1 MQSENSNSKGFLG
14 QSTTKWVV
22 AASLSVVV
30 LLSTFFLIGLKSQYI
45 AVDFCILSANC
56 SQTAK
61 PGTNDTPIADVG
73 EYSSEDL
80 DLPTKPIRI
89 VVRPLGAAVVAGVTS
104 TAAMTALVG
113 LGLISLPLELALA
126 VGVLVSSGTYFAL
139 KALSQG

>member
-14 QSTTKWVV
+14 QSTAKWAV
-22 AASLSVVV
+22 AASLSVVL

-61 PGTNDTPIADVG
+61 PGTSDYPVADG
-73 EYSSEDL
+73 EYFPEDS
-80 DLPTKPIRI
+80 DSPTKPIRI
-89 VVRPLGAAVVAGVTS
+89 VIKPLGAAVISGVTS

-113 LGLISLPLELALA
+113 LGLISIPLELALA
-126 VGVLVSSGTYFAL
+126 LGVLVSSGTYFAL
-139 KALSQG
+139 KALS